1 MKVLVTGSNGQL
13 GRCLQELAPKFP
25 EFHFTFCSSS
35 DLDITNESQIENV
48 FSQVKPH
55 FCINA
60 AAYTAVDKAES
71 EPERAFLIN
80 ETAVAFLSLACKK
93 HETILIHVSTD
104 FVFDGTKKTPY
115 QEIDSVNPL
124 GVYGLSKLAGE
135 QKIQALL
142 EQFYIVR
149 TSWVYSD
156 YGHNFKKTML
166 RLGKERGA
174 VSVVNDQIGCPTSA
188 IDLANALLLMAKAHD
203 NNQHVSNF
211 GVYHFS
217 GSEVQS
223 WYDFAVKIFL
233 EANLEVTVTP
243 IPTSDFPTPAKRPA
257 YSVLDNKKWNET
269 FKTQTS

>member
-1 MKVLVTGSNGQL
+1 MKVLVTGANGQL

-35 DLDITNESQIENV
+35 DLDITNESQIESV

-71 EPERAFLIN
+71 ESERAFLIN

-203 NNQHVSNF
+203 NSQHVSNF

-223 WYDFAVKIFL
+223 WYDFAVQIFR